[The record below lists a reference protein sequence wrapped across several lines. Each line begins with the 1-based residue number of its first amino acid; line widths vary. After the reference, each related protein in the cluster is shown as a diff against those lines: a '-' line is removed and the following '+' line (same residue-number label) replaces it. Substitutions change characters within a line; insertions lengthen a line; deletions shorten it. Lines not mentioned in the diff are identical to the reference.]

1 MRRLRAHRLI
11 VLFLAAP
18 ASAHGGGVEHVG
30 WSIEPFAAI
39 VLSLSLLAYSIGA
52 ARMSRGQRRAIAPMW
67 RMACYAGAVMTLIA
81 ALFSPLDALADHGF
95 AWHMFQH
102 LLLMLLGAPL
112 LALANTHLVSLF
124 AFPLRPRRSIGRVV
138 AGAPGIKGAATGR
151 LSPFVAGVLFAA
163 GLWLWHAPR
172 LYDAALGDPAL
183 HTLEHLTFLISSAVY
198 WRMVTG
204 AGDRR
209 LDPPTAIVLT
219 MVVGLQANL
228 LAALILLAPR
238 PAYSAYAANALVD
251 QQIAGMLML
260 VPASIVFL
268 LATMLTLRKL
278 FRRS

>member
-1 MRRLRAHRLI
+1 M
-11 VLFLAAP
+11 LA
-18 ASAHGGGVEHVG
+18 
-30 WSIEPFAAI
+30 
-39 VLSLSLLAYSIGA
+39 LSLLAYGTGA
-52 ARMSRGQRRAIAPMW
+52 FRMSPGQRRAIAPAW
-67 RMACYAGAVMTLIA
+67 RIACYGGAVVTLCA
-81 ALFSPLDALADHGF
+81 ALFSPLDALADHSF
-95 AWHMFQH
+95 AWHMVQH
-102 LLLMLLGAPL
+102 LLLMLVAAPL

-124 AFPLRPRRSIGRVV
+124 TFPLRPRRSIGKVV
-138 AGAPGIKGAATGR
+138 ASAPGVKGAASGR
-151 LSPFVAGVLFAA
+151 LSPFFAATLFVA

-172 LYDAALGDPAL
+172 LYNAALADPGL

-238 PAYSAYAANALVD
+238 PAYSAYAANALID

-268 LATMLTLRKL
+268 IVTMVTIRKL
-278 FRRS
+278 FR